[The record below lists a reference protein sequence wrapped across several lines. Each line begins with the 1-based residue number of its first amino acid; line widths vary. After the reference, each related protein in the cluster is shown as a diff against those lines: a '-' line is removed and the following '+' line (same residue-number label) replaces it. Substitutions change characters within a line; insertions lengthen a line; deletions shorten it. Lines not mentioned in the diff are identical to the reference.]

1 MSTAMAM
8 NQLTNEQIDLIKRT
22 ICKGSTND
30 ELALFIQQAN
40 RTGLDPFSRQIHA
53 VKRWN
58 SKAGREEMQIQ
69 VGIDGF
75 RLVADRTGQY
85 DGQEGPYWCGD
96 DGIWKDVWLSTEPPA
111 AAKAVVFRKDC
122 SRTFIAVAR
131 FSSYVQT
138 TKDGRPTQFW
148 ARMPDLMLA
157 KCAEALALR
166 KAFPNDL
173 SGLYAPEEINNDDE
187 PAPTARTRQQP
198 AKQQAIAAPM
208 ADATPVTTPTPE
220 PEPEPTTPPV
230 EREPGDEDLDQ
241 FEIDSAEIRIAFI
254 KDLAACKTLEEL
266 KAVGA
271 QITAD
276 KKELLTDDDLS
287 EMQAAYSDTSKKLKS
302 K

>member
-1 MSTAMAM
+1 
-8 NQLTNEQIDLIKRT
+8 
-22 ICKGSTND
+22 
-30 ELALFIQQAN
+30 
-40 RTGLDPFSRQIHA
+40 
-53 VKRWN
+53 
-58 SKAGREEMQIQ
+58 
-69 VGIDGF
+69 
-75 RLVADRTGQY
+75 
-85 DGQEGPYWCGD
+85 
-96 DGIWKDVWLSTEPPA
+96 
-111 AAKAVVFRKDC
+111 
-122 SRTFIAVAR
+122 
-131 FSSYVQT
+131 
-138 TKDGRPTQFW
+138 
-148 ARMPDLMLA
+148 MPDLMLA

-208 ADATPVTTPTPE
+208 SDATPVTTPTPE
-220 PEPEPTTPPV
+220 PEPEPTPTQPPA

-241 FEIDSAEIRIAFI
+241 FEIDSAEIRIAFV

-287 EMQAAYSDTSKKLKS
+287 EMQAAYADTSKKLKS